1 MELRDSLQTIQTEIQ
16 KCRKSSFYELHMLGK
31 AKLFTGIIQ
40 KKGGGNLDKF
50 GKFCIKQVQKL
61 I

>member
-1 MELRDSLQTIQTEIQ
+1 MELGDSLQTIQTEIQ

-40 KKGGGNLDKF
+40 KKERDLDKF

>member
-31 AKLFTGIIQ
+31 AKLLTGITHK
-40 KKGGGNLDKF
+40 KKGGG
-50 GKFCIKQVQKL
+50 I
-61 I
+61 

>member
-31 AKLFTGIIQ
+31 AKLLTGITHK
-40 KKGGGNLDKF
+40 KKGGGTF
-50 GKFCIKQVQKL
+50 
-61 I
+61 